1 MSLQPQNPAE
11 EKAEVGGPLQPHPF
25 HTVIVPKVMASD
37 SLLHLAQEHHVG
49 SRSGQGGGASN
60 AGRVTYAQG
69 QGLAHVLP
77 VDLLMPCRGTFQ
89 SCLVPCGG
97 HTTMN

>member
-1 MSLQPQNPAE
+1 M
-11 EKAEVGGPLQPHPF
+11 GPSSPIPLTLF
-25 HTVIVPKVMASD
+25 IVPKVMASD

-49 SRSGQGGGASN
+49 SGPSQSGSASN

-69 QGLAHVLP
+69 QGLAHFLP
-77 VDLLMPCRGTFQ
+77 VDLLLPRRGTFQ

-97 HTTMN
+97 HTAMN